1 MERLDEGWQCSK
13 TERAEPRDLAAWEG
27 SGQIARVN
35 ENLGNV
41 FLPGHCLRV
50 LPAAAASWHS
60 VREDVWH
67 CCTVPSR
74 SIAADLQ
81 TLPVHDA
88 KGHTYMPTF
97 YACTNPATL
106 PSAQTQNSQEQ
117 QQQHQQQQPQQH
129 FQQGWWHVVTCYS
142 HPDET
147 ERSTELVNAS
157 ALSTAAAEPSA
168 CTMVERRPERAVS
181 RSCGICSSARRN
193 LPHCTCLKPYL
204 VRPCS
209 GCAYH
214 LWPGCRPLIN
224 LGQLVRQVPYKHN
237 RTRRLLG
244 MVRKDRWVVQ

>member
-1 MERLDEGWQCSK
+1 MKILETYFFQATACASCLL
-13 TERAEPRDLAAWEG
+13 PPP
-27 SGQIARVN
+27 
-35 ENLGNV
+35 LGIPLGRM
-41 FLPGHCLRV
+41 FG
-50 LPAAAASWHS
+50 
-60 VREDVWH
+60 
-67 CCTVPSR
+67 
-74 SIAADLQ
+74 IAALFPVVPLLQIVQ

-237 RTRRLLG
+237 RTRRLLD